1 MELVPNDG
9 YTFSMIFVTFF
20 LVIFVYIQNKS
31 MVLTSYVDIK
41 VKEFKSGLFE
51 AKWNQPAN
59 SYITG
64 FALVTQKPFSIQTAV
79 TPATNN
85 LSFSVG
91 STPAGVDILPVTI
104 LTAVSG
110 AAGPPVVLPGFT
122 KDLLIPNNPTF
133 NATTTQLVYT
143 SSKREVYF
151 GLLADTPATSSGVVR
166 VVVNYTMA

>member
-31 MVLTSYVDIK
+31 MILTSYVDIK
-41 VKEFKSGLFE
+41 VKEFKAGLFE
-51 AKWNQPAN
+51 AKWSQPAN

-64 FALVTQKPFSIQTAV
+64 FALVTQKPFSIQTGVA
-79 TPATNN
+79 PATNN
-85 LSFSVG
+85 LSLGVG
-91 STPAGVDILPVTI
+91 STPAGVDILPVTV

-110 AAGPPVVLPGFT
+110 SVGPPVVLPGFT
-122 KDLLIPNNPTF
+122 KDLLIPNAFFTA
-133 NATTTQLVYT
+133 ATTPLVYT

-151 GLLADTPATSSGVVR
+151 GLLADTPAQNSGVVR
-166 VVVNYTMA
+166 VIVNYTMA